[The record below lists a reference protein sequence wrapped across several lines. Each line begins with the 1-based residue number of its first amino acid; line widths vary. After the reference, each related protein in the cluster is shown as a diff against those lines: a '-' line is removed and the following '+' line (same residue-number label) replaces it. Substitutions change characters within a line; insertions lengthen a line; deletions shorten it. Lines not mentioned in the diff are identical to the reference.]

1 MICFWL
7 SKNRGNDLSPA
18 DSARLTSDRDWFRAG
33 YCRGIERVG
42 GGLGRP
48 DSVLWGSA
56 EVARLLLDEESDG
69 EIRLADVNAER
80 VMSALTG

>member
-1 MICFWL
+1 MCWIFG
-7 SKNRGNDLSPA
+7 RGD
-18 DSARLTSDRDWFRAG
+18 DRGRRIRAPRTWSEAG
-33 YCRGIERVG
+33 L
-42 GGLGRP
+42 LGR
-48 DSVLWGSA
+48 VTLHYVTWGTA

>member
-1 MICFWL
+1 MIGDGE
-7 SKNRGNDLSPA
+7 SGHR
-18 DSARLTSDRDWFRAG
+18 
-33 YCRGIERVG
+33 
-42 GGLGRP
+42 GLGLKRALTLH
-48 DSVLWGSA
+48 SVLWGSA